1 MTAVKKKFTTE
12 VDYNKSTKAC
22 PACASECE
30 KINKRVNN
38 RKLSEIKT
46 KEVPH
51 ILKVFNF
58 WFSKSVYAEDFPF
71 SIDTNTFHVYKADYK
86 LWE

>member
-1 MTAVKKKFTTE
+1 MTAVKKEFTTE
-12 VDYNKSTKAC
+12 VDYNKSTEAC
-22 PACASECE
+22 PACASECK

-51 ILKVFNF
+51 ILKVF
-58 WFSKSVYAEDFPF
+58 DF
-71 SIDTNTFHVYKADYK
+71 
-86 LWE
+86 